1 VAESVNAEIT
11 SASSRVVVPGSD
23 AQYWLAQVIPA
34 TSTTQGLFLILK
46 VEKLFIIIIRELE
59 KERLVSGSDVI
70 TDRSVYQMEI
80 EKATHHD
87 NRI

>member
-1 VAESVNAEIT
+1 M
-11 SASSRVVVPGSD
+11 
-23 AQYWLAQVIPA
+23 
-34 TSTTQGLFLILK
+34 
-46 VEKLFIIIIRELE
+46 ELE

>member
-1 VAESVNAEIT
+1 MTV
-11 SASSRVVVPGSD
+11 
-23 AQYWLAQVIPA
+23 
-34 TSTTQGLFLILK
+34 STVQTLHLEKL
-46 VEKLFIIIIRELE
+46 EKLFIIIIRELE

>member
-1 VAESVNAEIT
+1 MYINGKIT
-11 SASSRVVVPGSD
+11 EMWNKSGCGGLGFCEMFLWAWHACHHSR
-23 AQYWLAQVIPA
+23 
-34 TSTTQGLFLILK
+34 K
-46 VEKLFIIIIRELE
+46 LE

-87 NRI
+87 NPI

>member
-1 VAESVNAEIT
+1 VIT
-11 SASSRVVVPGSD
+11 GSCSA
-23 AQYWLAQVIPA
+23 W
-34 TSTTQGLFLILK
+34 
-46 VEKLFIIIIRELE
+46 RELE

-87 NRI
+87 NPI

>member
-1 VAESVNAEIT
+1 MYINGKIT
-11 SASSRVVVPGSD
+11 EMWNKSGCG
-23 AQYWLAQVIPA
+23 
-34 TSTTQGLFLILK
+34 GLGFCEMLLWAWHAHHHS
-46 VEKLFIIIIRELE
+46 RELE

-87 NRI
+87 NPI